1 MTTLADINFDAVTH
15 EPLALRAIWNVPNGS
30 SVRVLVLAWSLGAT
44 RAYCLLHIDRLEAGN
59 YSACWLPSSQLT
71 IQ

>member
-1 MTTLADINFDAVTH
+1 MSTQDFDAVTH
-15 EPLALRAIWNVPNGS
+15 EPLAIRAIWRATGFAGVP
-30 SVRVLVLAWSLGAT
+30 VLILAWSLGAT
-44 RAYCLLHIDRLEAGN
+44 RAYCLIIGDTKLTAGN